1 MLITSHL
8 FEAYLKC
15 HTKCFLLSLGETGTG
30 NGYSDWVRAQQASY
44 CGEETKRLTQEAG
57 QNQHVI
63 GPIDRED
70 VQSAKWRFAVETT
83 ARSQNLESTI
93 HAVERLTLEGQDKLE
108 LFIPIRFIFTNKL
121 YKDAKLLLAF
131 DAFVL
136 SELLGHEVGL
146 GKIIHGD
153 DRTTLNVNTSAL
165 VSEVRRET
173 EKIVA
178 LLSSNSPPELILNRH
193 CPQCEFQN
201 QCRQKAIEKDDI
213 SLLSGITE
221 TERQGHRSKGIFTVT
236 QLSYTFRPRR
246 VPKRAKNPATPH
258 YFALQALAIREN
270 TVYLHKTPRFPES
283 KAQVYLDI
291 EGLPDNESYYLI
303 GALIVSEREEIFH
316 SFWADHESQEPD
328 IFSQFVETVCQRA
341 DFRILHF
348 GRYET
353 VALKRMRTRL
363 PESLHAK
370 VDAILERATNVLSV
384 IHPHVYFP
392 VYSNSLKDIGRFLG
406 FEWTHEDVT
415 GLQAVVWR
423 KNWNQTK
430 APEIK
435 AQLLQYNQD
444 DCRAL
449 KHVFEFIDSLTSPD
463 RTTAAHLQVSF
474 KTTPTGDLTKDRP
487 HWDRFRPREY
497 ASQDLK
503 KVAKCAYFD
512 YQRERVYVRT
522 HPHLKVLRKGRHK
535 LRQATL
541 RINKVQVIVSQ
552 RCPQCQSKK
561 INKLNQLSHQVV
573 DLKFFNGGMKRW
585 VTRIVSWRYECLK
598 CNSVFNSEARSPHPA
613 KYGHGLMSWFVYGN
627 VACGMNMLRVE
638 KSLGD
643 IFGFEVAWSQAYRSK
658 AYFTD
663 LYHSLYPEI
672 LRGILASPVIHI
684 DETTVRLRKQAGYVW
699 VVTSMDKAYYFYKPS
714 REGSFLQ
721 EMFGDFTGV
730 LVSDFFAAYDSLAC
744 EQQKCLVHLLR
755 DIDDDLLKNP
765 LDSEFKNMAQTFA
778 TLLRTI
784 IETVDRFGLK
794 SRHLHKHKRAA
805 TRFLDSVASTDFSSQ
820 LAMKY
825 KKRFQ
830 KKSGEKM
837 FTFLD
842 HDGVPW
848 NNTNAEHAIKR
859 FAKYR
864 RQADGCFTERS
875 LQEYLVL
882 ASVFE
887 TCEFN
892 NVNILKFLLSRE
904 TTLEG
909 LIKLAGRRAKT
920 SRELPVNND
929 SNQNH
934 TPFGSS
940 DT

>member
-15 HTKCFLLSLGETGTG
+15 HTKCFLRSLGETTTE
-30 NGYSDWVRAQQASY
+30 NCYSDWVQDQQASY
-44 CGEETKRLTQEAG
+44 RSEEIKRLTQGAA
-57 QNQHVI
+57 QNQCVT
-63 GPIDRED
+63 GPIDREN
-70 VQSAKWRFAVETT
+70 VQSAKWRFAIETT
-83 ARSQNLESTI
+83 ARAQNLESTI
-93 HAVERLTLEGQDKLE
+93 HAVARVTSEVQDKLE
-108 LFIPIRFIFTNKL
+108 LFIPIRFVFTNKL
-121 YKDAKLLLAF
+121 DKDAKLLLAF

-136 SELLGHEVGL
+136 SKLLGREVGL

-153 DRTTLNVNTSAL
+153 DRTTLNVKTGAL
-165 VSEVRRET
+165 VSEVRGLT
-173 EKIVA
+173 EKIGD

-213 SLLSGITE
+213 SLLSSITE
-221 TERQGHRSKGIFTVT
+221 TERQCHRSKGIFTVT

-258 YFALQALAIREN
+258 YFALQALAIREK
-270 TVYLHKTPRFPES
+270 TVYVHGAPRFPES
-283 KAQVYLDI
+283 KTQVYLDI
-291 EGLPDNESYYLI
+291 EGLPDNQSYYLI
-303 GALIVSEREEIFH
+303 GALTVSEEKEIFH
-316 SFWADHESQEPD
+316 SFWADHESQEVD
-328 IFSQFVETVCQRA
+328 IFSQFVEAVCQWA
-341 DFRILHF
+341 DSRILHF

-353 VALKRMRTRL
+353 VALKRMKARL

-370 VDAILERATNVLSV
+370 IDAILERATNVLSV

-392 VYSNSLKDIGRFLG
+392 VYSNSLKDIGHFLG
-406 FEWTHEDVT
+406 FEWAHEEAT
-415 GLQAVVWR
+415 GLQAILWR
-423 KNWNQTK
+423 KNWNKTK
-430 APEIK
+430 SPDIK

-449 KHVFEFIDSLTSPD
+449 RHVFEFINHLTSPD
-463 RTTAAHLQVSF
+463 RMTAAPLQVSF

-522 HPHLKVLRKGRHK
+522 HPHLKVLSKSRHK
-535 LRQATL
+535 LRQASI

-561 INKLNQLSHQVV
+561 IDKLNQLSHQVI

-585 VTRIVSWRYECLK
+585 FTRIVSWRYECLK
-598 CNSVFNSEARSPHPA
+598 CNNVFNSEARSPNPT

-638 KSLGD
+638 KSLRD

-658 AYFTD
+658 SYIAE
-663 LYHSLYPEI
+663 LYQSLYPEI
-672 LRGILASPVIHI
+672 LKGILASPVIHI

-699 VVTSMDKAYYFYKPS
+699 VMTSMDKAFYFYKPS

-721 EMFGDFTGV
+721 EMLGDFSGV
-730 LVSDFFAAYDSLAC
+730 LVSDFFTAYDSLAC

-755 DIDDDLLKNP
+755 DIDDDLLRNP

-794 SRHLHKHKRAA
+794 SHHLHKHKRAA
-805 TRFLDSVASTDFSSQ
+805 TRFLDSVASADFSSQ

-830 KKSGEKM
+830 KKSGEKL

-892 NVNILKFLLSRE
+892 NVNILKFLLSKE

-909 LIKLAGRRAKT
+909 LLKLARRRTKT
-920 SRELPVNND
+920 SREVAMNND
-929 SNQNH
+929 SDQNH
-934 TPFGSS
+934 TAFGSS
-940 DT
+940 DA